1 MSKIDTNETLLSAAV
16 SSWMRDVAPQGILL
30 TDRELNV
37 VSWNRWLEERS
48 GRRANDVLGKNLLQ
62 LYPELVD
69 RGLAQNYKDAIA
81 GQVRLLS
88 QRLHG
93 YLLPM
98 PAAVQRVFAHAAERP
113 DFVQSRTMEKSLE
126 HSQSSMMLPSE

>member
-98 PAAVQRVFAHAAERP
+98 PAESKEYSHMQ
-113 DFVQSRTMEKSLE
+113 QSVRI
-126 HSQSSMMLPSE
+126 SSNLARWRSHWNTHNHR